1 VGERGLLERSQRD
14 SPNSREWVSIA
25 LARAAEQPSRPSFM
39 NSSNPKVEE
48 NAAKTAKAK
57 PVILLLEEYEDL
69 LDELQDLATFARR
82 KNEST
87 ISVSEVRKRMNKVAA
102 LRR

>member
-1 VGERGLLERSQRD
+1 MRLRAQ
-14 SPNSREWVSIA
+14 PNGPFRHS
-25 LARAAEQPSRPSFM
+25 LM

-48 NAAKTAKAK
+48 NVVKTAKAK

-87 ISVSEVRKRMNKVAA
+87 IPVSEVRKRMNKVAA